1 MIFLDFTQIDGF
13 FLIGRLQVNINKATL
28 YWLKEIM
35 AKAETRFMDII
46 LVPRFPAPWSYV
58 EKGGASWE
66 VGFVILLV
74 LSNT

>member
-13 FLIGRLQVNINKATL
+13 FLIGRLRVNINKATL

-58 EKGGASWE
+58 EKGGASW
-66 VGFVILLV
+66 VWGRYSLFYLY
-74 LSNT
+74 

>member
-13 FLIGRLQVNINKATL
+13 FLIGRLRVNINKATL

-46 LVPRFPAPWSYV
+46 LVPRFSAP
-58 EKGGASWE
+58 
-66 VGFVILLV
+66 
-74 LSNT
+74 